1 VIGRGGRRAIG
12 VLAAWSLVHASLA
25 APPPARACSG
35 ADPVEAG
42 DLLRHPGA
50 IVVVE
55 VIGRLGRA
63 EEPRSVVLG
72 VRETLRG
79 VTSSIIRL
87 DRPRQASGV
96 CHDVFTGRVGARML
110 LALAVRTS
118 TGLVLDPAW
127 LVANDDRLLPIYD
140 PVVPWATLS
149 EARQALAT
157 PPTTNAARSP
167 VHVRGHPLDPPAP
180 AQRSARPVRR
190 RPRGAEARARHRL
203 IRR

>member
-1 VIGRGGRRAIG
+1 MRRDGRRAIG
-12 VLAAWSLVHASLA
+12 VLAAWSLVLASLA

-157 PPTTNAARSP
+157 PPTTLPPEVPFTFEDTLWILRPLLSAAL
-167 VHVRGHPLDPPAP
+167 VLFGVALVG
-180 AQRSARPVRR
+180 RR
-190 RPRGAEARARHRL
+190 HARA
-203 IRR
+203 IG

>member
-1 VIGRGGRRAIG
+1 MIGRGGRRAIG

-157 PPTTNAARSP
+157 PPTTLPPEVPFTFEDTLWILRPLLSAAL
-167 VHVRGHPLDPPAP
+167 VLFGVALVG
-180 AQRSARPVRR
+180 RR
-190 RPRGAEARARHRL
+190 HARA
-203 IRR
+203 IG